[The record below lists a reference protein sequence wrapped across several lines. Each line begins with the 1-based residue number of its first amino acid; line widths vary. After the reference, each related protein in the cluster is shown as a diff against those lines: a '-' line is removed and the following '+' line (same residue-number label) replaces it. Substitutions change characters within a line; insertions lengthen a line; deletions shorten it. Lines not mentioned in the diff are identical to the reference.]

1 MHSDIVL
8 ENVLLKD
15 NRIIYLPW
23 MGPWHGWVC
32 LGGARVFIK
41 VLSQPSVLLDFE
53 LPNCK

>member
-1 MHSDIVL
+1 MYSDIVL

-15 NRIIYLPW
+15 NRIIYLPQT
-23 MGPWHGWVC
+23 
-32 LGGARVFIK
+32 LGMA